1 MVSTIYRIRNHPSL
15 LVWTGGNEGHARKEL
30 YDAMRQNVASL
41 DGTRPFIPSS
51 SGFAKLPEGW
61 KGSWPDDGPSGVYSG
76 GPYSWQDAAHYYEL
90 VNKGKDWLFK
100 DETGIPSQPPYETLP
115 QIINNLVPDSSL
127 PFPLNNTWG
136 YHDACVG
143 NGHYNTYY
151 DAMAT
156 RYGAPVSIK
165 DFSDKMQLVNANG
178 YRGIFEAAGHK
189 LNETGGVMLW
199 KLNAAFP
206 SVIWQVYDWY
216 LNPNAGYYFMQRAC
230 EPVHIQLNLDDST
243 VAVVNRSYKSESNF
257 SAEIKVFDL
266 QSKLLF
272 SQAKTINVNA
282 SDIAPSISLSEILSK
297 EQGISFVV
305 LVLKNAAGKVISHNT
320 YWFSP
325 NHDFKNLK
333 DLSASNLSVKI
344 LKKESSETATS
355 YVFEFTNTSQKIA
368 FFINPQIVVDGKEV
382 LPTFWSDN
390 YFSLSPNEATT
401 VRVSVPAKM
410 IKGANPQLAVSAWN
424 EAKKIYDLN

>member
-1 MVSTIYRIRNHPSL
+1 M
-15 LVWTGGNEGHARKEL
+15 
-30 YDAMRQNVASL
+30 
-41 DGTRPFIPSS
+41 
-51 SGFAKLPEGW
+51 
-61 KGSWPDDGPSGVYSG
+61 
-76 GPYSWQDAAHYYEL
+76 AA
-90 VNKGKDWLFK
+90 
-100 DETGIPSQPPYETLP
+100 
-115 QIINNLVPDSSL
+115 
-127 PFPLNNTWG
+127 
-136 YHDACVG
+136 
-143 NGHYNTYY
+143 
-151 DAMAT
+151 
-156 RYGAPVSIK
+156 RYGAPASVK

-243 VAVVNRSYKSESNF
+243 VAVVNRSYKSESHL

-282 SDIAPSISLSEILSK
+282 SNMAPSISLSEILSK

-401 VRVSVPAKM
+401 VRVSIPAKM
-410 IKGANPQLAVSAWN
+410 IKDANPQLALSAWN
-424 EAKKIYDLN
+424 VAKKTYDLN